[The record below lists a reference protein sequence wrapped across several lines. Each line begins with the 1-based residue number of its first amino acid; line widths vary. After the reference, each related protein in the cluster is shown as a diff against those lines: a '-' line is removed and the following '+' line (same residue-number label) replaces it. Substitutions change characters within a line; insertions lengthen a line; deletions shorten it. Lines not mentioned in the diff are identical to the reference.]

1 MDTSYFPS
9 LTKKWYDRYI
19 ADEVEPLE
27 FAEKAVNSKPSLA
40 IEILLNSENDDEG
53 NAYSN
58 WEIPA
63 YIEEG
68 LKWLRG
74 DFDA

>member
-1 MDTSYFPS
+1 M
-9 LTKKWYDRYI
+9 
-19 ADEVEPLE
+19 ADEIEPLE
-27 FAEKAVNSKPSLA
+27 FAEKAVNRKPSLA
-40 IEILLNSENDDEG
+40 IEVLLNSEENLPG

-58 WEIPA
+58 WTTPA

-74 DFDA
+74 DCDV